1 MNNPRLAG
9 RYAKSLLD
17 LAIENN
23 ELETVYADIKYI
35 KFLCRQNPDFV
46 VVLKSPIIKGDKKE
60 KIVQSVLSNS
70 ISKLTSLFINLLI
83 RKTRESNLQE
93 IASVFI
99 EQYNTLKNIHV
110 IKITTAVPLSK
121 EMEELIL
128 SKVRLNVNFQN
139 LELEKAIDEKLIG
152 GYRIEMGDRLIDAS
166 VLRDLSDVKKQFMG
180 NEYVFKLR

>member
-17 LAIENN
+17 LAIENK
-23 ELETVYADIKYI
+23 ELETVYADVKYI

-46 VVLKSPIIKGDKKE
+46 SLLRSPIIKGDKKE

-83 RKTRESNLQE
+83 RKTRENNLPE

-99 EQYNTLKNIHV
+99 EQYNILKNIHV
-110 IKITTAVPLSK
+110 VKITTAVPMSKEVEELLLSK
-121 EMEELIL
+121 IRE
-128 SKVRLNVNFQN
+128 NVKFLN
-139 LELEKAIDEKLIG
+139 LELEKVVNEDLIG
-152 GYRIEMGDRLIDAS
+152 GYRIEMGDRLIDSS
-166 VLRDLSDVKKQFMG
+166 VLRDLTDVKKQFMG
-180 NEYVFKLR
+180 NEYKMKLR

>member
-17 LAIENN
+17 LAVENS
-23 ELETVYADIKYI
+23 ELEKVYADIKYI

-46 VVLKSPIIKGDKKE
+46 SVLKSPVITGEKKE

-70 ISKLTSLFINLLI
+70 ISRITSLFINLLI
-83 RKTRESNLQE
+83 KKTRESNLPE

-99 EQYNTLKNIHV
+99 EQYNKLKNIQV
-110 IKITTAVPLSK
+110 VKVTTAAPMSK

-128 SKVRLNVNFQN
+128 SKIRSNEGFEN
-139 LELEKAIDEKLIG
+139 LELEKGINEKLIG
-152 GYRIEMGDRLIDAS
+152 GFVLEIDDRLIDAS
-166 VLRDLSDVKKQFMG
+166 ILGDLNDVKKQFKA
-180 NEYVFKLR
+180 NEYVQKLR